1 MAGSSPPGV
10 TGANPSNPSATTRG
24 PLGSNNDAAD
34 PDTPQWFKGN
44 TPGPVG
50 HGDHADPAGTMCQ
63 MTRQGSVADYL
74 RQGRIARLAECNAVR
89 RELRETYRVRN
100 AFADPALIKQ
110 ADEKGMDGDEYNN
123 LVGESV
129 FGPPTRGQTTFVAPM
144 FTDPMKCRIVENW
157 DHATYVAKGIPRIIY
172 DADRKHEEVHK
183 KSCDDA
189 GGPDSMEYI
198 ARMSFPKNRS
208 ADEVKAYNKK
218 IEVLEQWL
226 QDHCMG
232 TAGRA
237 P

>member
-10 TGANPSNPSATTRG
+10 TGANPWNPSATTRG

-63 MTRQGSVADYL
+63 ITRQGSVADYL